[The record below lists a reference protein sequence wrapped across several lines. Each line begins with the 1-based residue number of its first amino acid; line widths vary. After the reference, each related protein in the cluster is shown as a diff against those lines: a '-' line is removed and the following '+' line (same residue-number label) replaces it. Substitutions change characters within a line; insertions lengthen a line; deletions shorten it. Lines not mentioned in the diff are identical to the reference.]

1 MRFLG
6 ILSFIALE
14 DCDEIQTNEWFKSK
28 PKFLHACCAIFRL
41 ENDISCYESDMMR
54 GEVANGVNCYI
65 KQHGVTKEVAVTKIK
80 EMINDNCKIVMEEF
94 LMTRGVP
101 RPVLVRCLN
110 MVRVVKLFYN
120 EGNDGFTDPHG
131 KLKDLITSLFF
142 HPLPL

>member
-1 MRFLG
+1 MFN
-6 ILSFIALE
+6 FIALE

-28 PKFLHACCAIFRL
+28 PKFLHAFSAIFRL
-41 ENDISCYESDMMR
+41 ENDLCSYENDMRR
-54 GEVANGVNCYI
+54 GEVATGVNCYI

-80 EMINDNCKIVMEEF
+80 KMIKDYYQIAMEEF
-94 LMTRGVP
+94 MTTKGVP
-101 RPVLVRCLN
+101 RPVLVRCIN
-110 MVRVVKLFYN
+110 MVRMVKMFYN